1 MTTPPGF
8 TGADA
13 LLATAAAAGIEVC
26 FANPGTTEIPLVAAF
41 ARQRAIRPVLCV
53 FEGVCSGAADGQ
65 GRGARKP
72 AAATDDQA
80 LNALCDAR
88 LKEPRHPLQELLHR
102 LGHELEQ

>member
-41 ARQRAIRPVLCV
+41 ARQRAIRPGLS
-53 FEGVCSGAADGQ
+53 SGTTVTTTPS
-65 GRGARKP
+65 ARRKTT
-72 AAATDDQA
+72 AIA
-80 LNALCDAR
+80 
-88 LKEPRHPLQELLHR
+88 
-102 LGHELEQ
+102 